1 MKELSKHAFELFRR
15 HIVLWVPCSVA
26 AIMVFALDRL
36 QKVEIH
42 ALVRFFS
49 TRRSVLGG
57 EAPVTDWGQIQH
69 RTMLVGIPVGTL
81 KTYFEIC
88 LFVAALIVTKEL
100 VRMVLS
106 EHEPEIGEA
115 VRGLA
120 PRYREVLLFSLKYI
134 VAAVLFVAFPLFLA
148 SLLPS
153 ERIREIALSKTFL
166 ICFGLIAEG
175 CIAWLLLPAAIRM
188 LRSPRSL
195 AVSVQDRQL
204 GTIYVVATALASFAL
219 EYLIGEIEAKFTYRG
234 AGQSWAIALLN
245 TVLINAP
252 QVLLFIV
259 LSLLAIRDSSEESRV
274 FAEPKPN

>member
-1 MKELSKHAFELFRR
+1 M
-15 HIVLWVPCSVA
+15 
-26 AIMVFALDRL
+26 
-36 QKVEIH
+36 
-42 ALVRFFS
+42 
-49 TRRSVLGG
+49 
-57 EAPVTDWGQIQH
+57 
-69 RTMLVGIPVGTL
+69 TL
-81 KTYFEIC
+81 AEQ
-88 LFVAALIVTKEL
+88 
-100 VRMVLS
+100 
-106 EHEPEIGEA
+106 EPEIGEA
-115 VRGLA
+115 VRGIA
-120 PRYREVLLFSLKYI
+120 PRYLEVLLFSLKYI

-234 AGQSWAIALLN
+234 AGQSWAIALLKTPCSSTRRKCCSSSYCRFWQFGTRLKN
-245 TVLINAP
+245 RGYLRSRNRTAWQALRSVFTHHRIHRHKKPKYSPAIPFAANRNRCLVLVQDALRYP
-252 QVLLFIV
+252 
-259 LSLLAIRDSSEESRV
+259 
-274 FAEPKPN
+274 